1 MADKMKLIAITP
13 ELPIDN
19 ETRFIADIL
28 DAGFDYVHLRKP
40 DYSLS
45 QLKEYISSIPTQ
57 YHSKLKLHS
66 HFSLANEFN
75 VAGLHLNQ
83 RFCNIPKGLP
93 DNLTISRSCHAATE
107 LNGLD
112 NYEYVFLS
120 PIYNSISKRGYASR
134 FSQGDLTE
142 IFKQPATYGKIVA
155 LGGIMP
161 FHLVQLS
168 HLGFAGAAFLGYLF
182 NNSDETVLISKLSN
196 IKNIIQCYNL

>member
-93 DNLTISRSCHAATE
+93 DNLTISRSCHAVTE

-142 IFKQPATYGKIVA
+142 IFKQPATHGKIVA